1 MLYFNLVL
9 YVFLGVVWNLKRK
22 FLFVYWLIIFFIFL
36 IIFRYNLD
44 LFLKLFDEYLLL
56 CLLIIELKKVWISNF
71 CVIDILIL
79 LKLVVIVFLVVFV

>member
-9 YVFLGVVWNLKRK
+9 YVFLGVVWNLKIK

-79 LKLVVIVFLVVFV
+79 LKLAVIVFLVVFV

>member
-44 LFLKLFDEYLLL
+44 LFLKLFVEYLLL